1 MNTGHKA
8 ESVDMQAFHNAIVGD
23 NAKVGLKSPQKG
35 RQRTPSGRPVAS
47 PQREKENSNLLTTA
61 NNNNNY
67 ANYDTDDQTD
77 QMMDMLVKSAT
88 AIDKRTRIRK
98 NRAKEGK
105 TTRKSG
111 MNLIVL
117 PIILRLFHVFSGR
130 PSKTTFAEG

>member
-1 MNTGHKA
+1 
-8 ESVDMQAFHNAIVGD
+8 MQAFHNAIVGD
-23 NAKVGLKSPQKG
+23 NAKVSLKSPQKS

-47 PQREKENSNLLTTA
+47 PQREKENSNLLTT

-67 ANYDTDDQTD
+67 TNYDTDDQTD

-88 AIDKRTRIRK
+88 SIDKRTRIRK

-111 MNLIVL
+111 MSL
-117 PIILRLFHVFSGR
+117 IILPKVSPCPHLVGGPLKSGFR
-130 PSKTTFAEG
+130 